1 MKAFVLYNFPNRLL
15 TKTVGFHSLTVPI
28 IVLFMFFE
36 DFTISPSV
44 WLGTSTGSV
53 IVVNLNII
61 YEPRNIS
68 GKIERLIF
76 EENYPYALLVV
87 PSGTVFR
94 LSGRILHISFLD
106 QKGVLIPSPSEKWE
120 TKSTF
125 KCAFVFFLWIDIV
138 ESKSNRVNDG
148 IQDFNPPSVL
158 PGSGTSSPATS
169 SPPPSSIQY
178 AVFCSSKEAR
188 VSSSNSALRQSFSL
202 CPFRSLHY
210 HLKYVYLNKKS
221 TKHSVHLHRV
231 SLVHPW

>member
-15 TKTVGFHSLTVPI
+15 TKTVRFDSLIIPI
-28 IVLFMFFE
+28 IVLFMFFK

-68 GKIERLIF
+68 GKIDRLIF
-76 EENYPYALLVV
+76 EENYPRVFLVV

-94 LSGRILHISFLD
+94 LSGRMLHISFLD

-120 TKSTF
+120 TRSTF
-125 KCAFVFFLWIDIV
+125 KCALVFLLLWIDIV

-148 IQDFNPPSVL
+148 IQDFNPPPVL
-158 PGSGTSSPATS
+158 PGSGTSSPATT

-188 VSSSNSALRQSFSL
+188 VSSSKSALRKSFSL
-202 CPFRSLHY
+202 VRSLHY

-221 TKHSVHLHRV
+221 TKHSVHLHQV
-231 SLVHPW
+231 SLVHP